1 MPSPSPAKEIKI
13 FAHTLKSSSANIGA
27 VHLSQLG
34 RQLEIDCR
42 NNVVDDLD
50 RAIDSIEAE
59 FVRVKT
65 ALEKERC

>member
-1 MPSPSPAKEIKI
+1 MPSPSPTKEIKI

-34 RQLEIDCR
+34 KQLEIACK
-42 NNVVDDLD
+42 NNAFDDLD
-50 RAIDSIEAE
+50 RAIESIETE